1 VDRLSSRR
9 KYYAYSTLKAPDK
22 GEVGSSSLPRPTIH
36 FSELPDVEDLAE
48 RFLASITATGSR
60 FAAVHSEP
68 CAFVLSEQ
76 GKVRYA
82 SRSNTLKD
90 AYAWIPPRLNLP
102 RGSLSEKIRSGS
114 TAEGPEKAN
123 ADIWFADW
131 ERGGVLLEEARH
143 FSQWDQT
150 LTLLPFEN
158 GEVPPEKKEEA
169 REDEEE
175 LGLEELDGNL
185 KWASKKRRR

>member
-1 VDRLSSRR
+1 M
-9 KYYAYSTLKAPDK
+9 
-22 GEVGSSSLPRPTIH
+22 
-36 FSELPDVEDLAE
+36 
-48 RFLASITATGSR
+48 ATGSR

-90 AYAWIPPRLNLP
+90 AYAWIPPRLDLP

-114 TAEGPEKAN
+114 TAEGPEKAD

-150 LTLLPFEN
+150 LTLLSFEN
-158 GEVPPEKKEEA
+158 GEVPPEKKEEV
-169 REDEEE
+169 RDDEEE

-185 KWASKKRRR
+185 RWPSKKRRR